1 MYEAL
6 VIGYYRILSNIR
18 NKAGRISEMRFE
30 ATSPIISSVN
40 KRHYGNLLNMLNN
53 AEQGVSISKLLV
65 LQIPIV
71 PYPKGAY

>member
-1 MYEAL
+1 M
-6 VIGYYRILSNIR
+6 VRIGYYRILLNIK
-18 NKAGRISEMRFE
+18 NKAGRASEMRFK
-30 ATSPIISSVN
+30 ATNPIISSVN

-71 PYPKGAY
+71 LYPYIMSR